1 MANEAHKAMT
11 SAQQEA
17 LYANVKEL
25 MPAEK
30 RKADLLAEMRKVHY
44 DACIRKGFTPD
55 QALFLCTQMEFK
67 A

>member
-1 MANEAHKAMT
+1 MSEAKKVMSA
-11 SAQQEA
+11 AQQDA
-17 LYANVKEL
+17 LYATVKEH
-25 MPAEK
+25 MPAEV

-44 DACIRKGFTPD
+44 DACIRKGFTAD